1 MASRARKVALWGLV
15 AALLGGGWAWAAY
28 RADMRQHRAGFTEG
42 TFSAPTRH
50 GEILYR
56 TGGTGPAVLVIHGA
70 GGGTEQGALIARALA
85 GDAVRWI
92 APARFGYDGA
102 ALPADAS
109 MPAQARALADLLD
122 ALDLPR
128 VGVMA
133 ISGGVPAALHLAGA
147 QPDRVAALVLLS
159 SAPFAPLSAEEQA
172 TPLPVALY
180 DALFASD
187 LPYWA
192 MLRLAPGLLRRAFDA
207 APDAAP
213 VADADPAEEA
223 FVEAMLAAFLPVTAR
238 RAGVA
243 NEGAAIDPRHPA
255 PMDAIASPAL
265 IVHARDDTIAPVA
278 SARFLQENLPDAEL
292 LLLPEGGHLLL
303 GHHAPLR
310 NRIAAFWQAH
320 LDEAD

>member
-1 MASRARKVALWGLV
+1 MASRARKAALWGLV

-28 RADMRQHRAGFTEG
+28 RADMRLHRAGLTEG

-50 GEILYR
+50 GDILYR

-109 MPAQARALADLLD
+109 LPAQARALADLLD

-159 SAPFAPLSAEEQA
+159 SAPFAPLGAEEQA
-172 TPLPVALY
+172 TPLPVWLY

-207 APDAAP
+207 AP
-213 VADADPAEEA
+213 VADADPDEEA
-223 FVEAMLAAFLPVTAR
+223 FVRAMLAAFLPVTAR

-255 PMDAIASPAL
+255 PLDAIASPAL
-265 IVHARDDTIAPVA
+265 IVHARDDTIAPVS
-278 SARFLQENLPDAEL
+278 SARFLLDHLPDAEL

-303 GHHAPLR
+303 GHHAVLR
-310 NRIAAFWQAH
+310 DRVAAFWAAQ